1 MITDYKTIQIIMY
14 KPFQCNIKWI
24 ITLRFNFH
32 VHTNIHYTFIYK
44 LTLYQLIFSVGIVDM
59 ILEMGMTDL
68 PTGINISKGMCGET
82 KSLNKK
88 YTSAAYSIN
97 RDTML
102 TAGTSQIFPDGFPI
116 DFSILLSF
124 RANPCN
130 ARLPLFSI
138 YSDESE
144 EVLTISV
151 GTSVGFYYQDTDG
164 NPIGD
169 NLINFDVNVDD
180 AR

>member
-1 MITDYKTIQIIMY
+1 M
-14 KPFQCNIKWI
+14 
-24 ITLRFNFH
+24 RFNFH

-59 ILEMGMTDL
+59 ILEMGMIDL